1 MVLKSQPGRARAW
14 RGVAALGLGLC
25 SPAAGTSPTDDDPAA
40 ETAPNIVQP
49 GAPGQGSKTLSADEL
64 SEIEAPTFVEADVSF
79 MQDMILHHA
88 QALRMTALVPKRSA
102 GTELPLLAERMD
114 ISQKGEIEQMQQ
126 LARGSGAVRAR
137 AHRAHQHAH
146 GVGREAD
153 AGHAPRGSAAPAG
166 AGPGEGLRQA
176 LPHFMI
182 HHHQGALVMVRRLY
196 AANGGAEPETDA
208 FARHVEADQLI
219 EIDRMQELLAEL
231 RQP

>member
-1 MVLKSQPGRARAW
+1 MVLKPLPGGARAW
-14 RGVAALGLGLC
+14 RHGLVAIGLVLVL
-25 SPAAGTSPTDDDPAA
+25 AGCGDKSADESTA

-64 SEIEAPTFVEADVSF
+64 SEIESPTFVEADVSF
-79 MQDMILHHA
+79 MQGMILHHA

-114 ISQKGEIEQMQQ
+114 ISQKSEIELMQSW
-126 LARGSGAVRAR
+126 LKARGQSTPALSDP
-137 AHRAHQHAH
+137 HQHAH
-146 GVGREAD
+146 GSGGKLMPGMLREDQLNRLGQARGRAFD
-153 AGHAPRGSAAPAG
+153 KLFLG
-166 AGPGEGLRQA
+166 
-176 LPHFMI
+176 FMI

-219 EIDRMQELLAEL
+219 EIARMQELLAEL
-231 RQP
+231 R

>member
-1 MVLKSQPGRARAW
+1 MVLKSQPGRARGW
-14 RGVAALGLGLC
+14 RGVVALSLGLLL
-25 SPAAGTSPTDDDPAA
+25 AGCNDKSADEPTAQP
-40 ETAPNIVQP
+40 APNIVQP

-64 SEIEAPTFVEADVSF
+64 SEIESPTFVKADVSF

-114 ISQKGEIEQMQQ
+114 ISQKGEIEQMRAW
-126 LARGSGAVRAR
+126 LKARGQSAPALTDP
-137 AHRAHQHAH
+137 HQHAH
-146 GVGREAD
+146 G
-153 AGHAPRGSAAPAG
+153 SAAKLM
-166 AGPGEGLRQA
+166 PGMLREDQLQRLEQA
-176 LPHFMI
+176 RGRAFDKLFLSFMV

-231 RQP
+231 R